1 MSKAAAPRY
10 PNVLIGLTGHYAIRM
25 VAYVCNLA
33 AFTFR
38 AFGEWRIKN
47 SLLRRNTYSP
57 LVSQIIFTGIDAMPV
72 ITVLGLI
79 TGFIITFRLISL
91 FDALGGSENM
101 ITILI
106 DLVGLELGPLIAA
119 IILVSR
125 SGSAIAVDMGNMKL
139 HGEIEAFEL
148 LGVNINDMLTT
159 PRMIGSAVSQLVL
172 AVYFTV
178 ISLAGGIMISAILL
192 SINYFQYLGD
202 LLHRLSPL
210 LLATFMFKNLLFGL
224 LIGASACYH
233 GLQVESSRTEIPQQ
247 TQRAIMNS
255 LIMIFILDALIMV
268 VAL

>member
-1 MSKAAAPRY
+1 MSIQAY
-10 PNVLIGLTGHYAIRM
+10 PNILFGLTGHYAIRM
-25 VAYVCNLA
+25 VAYICNLA
-33 AFTFR
+33 AFVFR

-47 SLLRRNTYSP
+47 SLLKRGTYSS

-91 FDALGGSENM
+91 FDTLGEAENM

-172 AVYFTV
+172 AVYFT
-178 ISLAGGIMISAILL
+178 IIALAGGIMISAILL
-192 SINYFQYLGD
+192 SVNYFKYLGD
-202 LLHRLSPL
+202 LIHKLSPL
-210 LLATFMFKNLLFGL
+210 ILVTFMFKNLMFGL
-224 LIGASACYH
+224 LIGAAACYH
-233 GLQVESSRTEIPQQ
+233 GLQVQSSRTEIPQQ

-255 LIMIFILDALIMV
+255 LIIIFLLDAMIMMV
-268 VAL
+268 TL